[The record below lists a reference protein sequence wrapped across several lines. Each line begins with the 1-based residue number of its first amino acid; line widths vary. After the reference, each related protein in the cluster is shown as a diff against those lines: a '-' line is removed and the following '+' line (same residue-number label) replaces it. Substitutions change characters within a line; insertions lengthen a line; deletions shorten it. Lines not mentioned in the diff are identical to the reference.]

1 MLNMQVFPSKVQ
13 PTNDSRTYSARVHP
27 SSISNSRSTVPNNFR
42 HIPAP
47 IYSVNRASPGMTNY
61 YNTSMGSTMLGN
73 KEVDNSKYITIDR
86 KTNGRK
92 CSVCHVTFTSGSHER
107 DHMVGKKHAKMLA
120 KVLAPTKSNSHSPVK
135 VNPAPIYTP
144 TGVTPVQPKIYSSVI
159 DTSAAVNEEDE
170 KNKYITVDKETK
182 GRKCEVCH
190 VAFTSGSHERDHM
203 KGKKHAKM
211 VVKVY
216 GEFGRCE
223 ICDMKYESA
232 RDGINHLFS
241 QIHIKKQREL
251 DIKSGRL
258 PKVVSKPVKRQVPVV
273 PPPTAAPKIVPDE
286 ASEDD
291 EDMQCIYTR
300 KAEGKAARKVA
311 ERLKAQN
318 STQRKRASTQSEDL
332 PPAKKQKKESTQK
345 TTRFCTSCGDPVAP
359 ENNFCGACG
368 AKLK

>member
-13 PTNDSRTYSARVHP
+13 STNDSRTYAVRMHP
-27 SSISNSRSTVPNNFR
+27 HSNSRSTVKTNLG
-42 HIPAP
+42 HTTAP
-47 IYSVNRASPGMTNY
+47 IYSVNRAPPVMTNY

-73 KEVDNSKYITIDR
+73 KKVDNNNYITIDR

-135 VNPAPIYTP
+135 VNPAPVYTP
-144 TGVTPVQPKIYSSVI
+144 TGATPVQPKIYSSVI
-159 DTSAAVNEEDE
+159 DTNAVVSEEAV

-251 DIKSGRL
+251 DIKSGMA

-273 PPPTAAPKIVPDE
+273 PPPTPAPKILPDE

-300 KAEGKAARKVA
+300 KAEGKKAKKAA
-311 ERLKAQN
+311 ERSIAQT
-318 STQRKRASTQSEDL
+318 SIQRKRVSTKSADL
-332 PPAKKQKKESTQK
+332 PPAKKQRKESTQ
-345 TTRFCTSCGDPVAP
+345 TTKKRFCTTCGDPVAP